1 MAAALCVF
9 LNNLIEISGIAYIS
23 EAFDEVSASIFG
35 VSVWLQI
42 LAVGFAAPVV
52 EELIFRGMGYGRL
65 RGVMGIIPAAI
76 LSSLL
81 FALYHGNLVQAVYG
95 FLMGLVLAVVY
106 EHFDGLVPAIW
117 LHVCA
122 NLT

>member
-1 MAAALCVF
+1 
-9 LNNLIEISGIAYIS
+9 
-23 EAFDEVSASIFG
+23 
-35 VSVWLQI
+35 
-42 LAVGFAAPVV
+42 
-52 EELIFRGMGYGRL
+52 MGYGRL

-117 LHVCA
+117 PHVCA
-122 NLT
+122 NLTSIALTALSGRYPSFEEYSMRLAGTAVSGLLVWGRLLMIYDRKRRIRK